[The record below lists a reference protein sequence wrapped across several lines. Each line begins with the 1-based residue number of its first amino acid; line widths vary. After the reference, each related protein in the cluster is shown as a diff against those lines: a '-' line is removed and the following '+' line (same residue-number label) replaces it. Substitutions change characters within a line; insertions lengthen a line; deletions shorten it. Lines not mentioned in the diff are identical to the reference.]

1 MTEATVSARHAAK
14 LPLQALPWLARPLNK
29 IRDAIGSLPPDPLQ
43 ALKAAQSLAQAGW
56 DEADLRLLGRKVRSV
71 LKAAPAN
78 LAAEA
83 RAHGLLPIH
92 LLLLSASTASH
103 ITDALIGTAI
113 RYGFLLDVTSVE
125 YEEPE
130 PWLDAHREQL
140 KTKPIDFVLL
150 ASDSRMLKLV
160 SPLGDE
166 QASARTIDAA
176 LGRIARIAE
185 VAGAATGRPVIL
197 QTLAG
202 DPDASHINMDLGL
215 PGSPR
220 YLTGEFNRR
229 LALEARQASRLLF
242 DVNGLANLVGQAAW
256 SAARYW
262 YAAKYPFATAMIPL
276 YADHVMRIVAAQ
288 MGRSRRVLVLDL
300 DNTMWGGVVGDD
312 GVEGLVLGSGTAL
325 GETYSALQRMAL
337 SYKERGIILCVS
349 SKNDEAI
356 ALDAFRSHP
365 EMVLK
370 EDDIVAFRVNWDD
383 KAANIKAIA
392 DMIDL
397 GLESFVFLDDNPA
410 ERKRVRDALSAVAV
424 PELPEDPSDWIPVFQ
439 AAGYFEQAG
448 FSSEDQLRAGFYKA
462 NARRAAQLE
471 RIGNHDDYLRS
482 LSMTLSIA
490 AFDTVGR
497 KRIAQ
502 LISKSNQFNLTTRR
516 YSEAEVAAVQSNPDA
531 VTLQAR
537 LEDIFGDNGMISAVI
552 CLQKERRWEIDTWIM
567 SCRVLGRRVEE
578 TILQYLV
585 QQARAAGITELI
597 GRYVPTARN
606 GLVRDHFS
614 KLGFTRIDARPDGE
628 TTWQLV
634 VNNYGDKEL
643 PMKVDTA
650 SSPGSASAA

>member
-1 MTEATVSARHAAK
+1 VTEATVSARAAAK
-14 LPLQALPWLARPLNK
+14 LPLQALPWLPRPLNK
-29 IRDAIGSLPPDPLQ
+29 IRDAVGSLPADPLQ
-43 ALKAAQSLAQAGW
+43 ALQAAQSLAQAGW
-56 DEADLRLLGRKVRSV
+56 DEADLRLLGRKVKGL
-71 LKAAPAN
+71 LKTAPAN

-83 RAHGLLPIH
+83 RTHGLVPIH

-103 ITDALIGTAI
+103 LTDALVGTAI

-130 PWLDAHREQL
+130 PWFDANREAL
-140 KTKPIDFVLL
+140 KTNPVDFVLL
-150 ASDSRMLKLV
+150 ASDSRMLRLA

-166 QASARTIDAA
+166 QAAARTIDAA
-176 LGRIARIAE
+176 LARIARMAE
-185 VAGAATGRPVIL
+185 VANAATGKPVIL

-202 DPDASHINMDLGL
+202 DPDASQINMDLGL

-220 YLTGEFNRR
+220 YLTDAFNRG
-229 LALEARQASRLLF
+229 LAQQARAASRLLF
-242 DVNGLANLVGQAAW
+242 DVSGLANLVGQAAW

-300 DNTMWGGVVGDD
+300 DNTLWGGVVGDD
-312 GVEGLVLGSGTAL
+312 GIEGLVLGSGTAL

-337 SYKERGIILCVS
+337 AYKERGIILCVS

-356 ALDAFRSHP
+356 ALEAFRKHP

-383 KAANIKAIA
+383 KAANIKALS
-392 DMIDL
+392 DMLDL

-410 ERKRVRDALSAVAV
+410 ERKRVRDALPAVAV
-424 PELPEDPSDWIPVFQ
+424 PELPDDPSDWIAVFQ
-439 AAGYFEQAG
+439 AAGYFEQAA
-448 FSSEDQLRAGFYKA
+448 FSSEDRLRAGFYKA

-482 LSMTLSIA
+482 LDMTLQVA
-490 AFDTVGR
+490 AFDTAGR

-516 YSEAEVAAVQSNPDA
+516 YSETEVAAVQSSPDA
-531 VTLQAR
+531 VAVQVR
-537 LEDIFGDNGMISAVI
+537 LADIFGDNGMISAVI

-585 QQARAAGITELI
+585 QRARAAGITELV

-614 KLGFTRIDARPDGE
+614 KLGFTQVDAQPNGE

-634 VNNYGDKEL
+634 VSDYCDKEL
-643 PMKVDTA
+643 PMKVDAA
-650 SSPGSASAA
+650 SVSGSASAA